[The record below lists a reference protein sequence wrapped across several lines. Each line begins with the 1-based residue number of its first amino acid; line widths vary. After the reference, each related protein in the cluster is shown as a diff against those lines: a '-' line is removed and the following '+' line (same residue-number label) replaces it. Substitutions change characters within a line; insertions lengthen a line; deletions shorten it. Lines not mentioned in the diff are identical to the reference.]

1 MRDLKRISFI
11 ELGIKNRVTPYV
23 YTFKVD
29 GRYLKYLELVTET
42 GSTAKVFI
50 TDMEGVPVGGDE
62 YVELKKVLSEFIETE
77 VLT

>member
-11 ELGIKNRVTPYV
+11 ELNIKNRVIPHV

-29 GRYLKYLELVTET
+29 GRYFKYLELVTET
-42 GSTAKVFI
+42 GSAAKVFI
-50 TDMEGVPVGGDE
+50 TDMEGVPIGGDE